1 MKSADIRYR
10 SDTPATPEAN
20 LLTLFVNS
28 SGAPLVIM
36 PDASVKPL
44 NARFFE
50 TATGVPVQACVNPTG
65 AFGMT
70 GRWMGGPDNFLAITG
85 PTGQLWAIPVYLRS

>member
-10 SDTPATPEAN
+10 SDTPATPEAS

-50 TATGVPVQACVNPTG
+50 TATVATSGAINPTG
-65 AFGMT
+65 AYGGT
-70 GRWMGGPDNFLAITG
+70 GRWMGQPDAFLSIQGPAN
-85 PTGQLWAIPVYLRS
+85 QNWAIPVYLRE